1 MPRNLMVR
9 TIGNGH
15 ALSERDLLAHAHPAS
30 TRSIRSQRTSQQR
43 QFQQQ
48 DETTGTFNNN
58 SRTNSRNGVRVFPAK
73 GTYRLKFV
81 PVLPVIYENS
91 ELVC

>member
-15 ALSERDLLAHAHPAS
+15 ALRERDLFAHAHPAS
-30 TRSIRSQRTSQQR
+30 NRLIRSQRTSQR
-43 QFQQQ
+43 QAQQQ
-48 DETTGTFNNN
+48 GDTIGTINNG

-73 GTYRLKFV
+73 GTYRVKFV